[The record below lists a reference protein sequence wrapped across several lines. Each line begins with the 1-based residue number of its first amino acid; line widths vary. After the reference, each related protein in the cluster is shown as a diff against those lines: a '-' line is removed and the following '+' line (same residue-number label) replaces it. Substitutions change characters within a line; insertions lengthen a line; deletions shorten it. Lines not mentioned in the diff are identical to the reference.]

1 MSGVECSVIVPT
13 RDRPGQLG
21 DCLDALGAQSMA
33 PDAFEVIVVDDGS
46 RDEMAPRLSR
56 WTGRL
61 TIRHVRTPGI
71 GPAAARNAGIALAS
85 GAWLAFTDDDCLPA
99 PGWLD
104 AMRRARRRH
113 PSALVGGPTAN
124 RLPDCAAA
132 EASQLITDIV
142 LDYYNADAGQP
153 RFFPSNNMAVDA
165 ARLRDVGGFNKSFRT
180 AEDRDLCDRWRLARL
195 PLAFAPD
202 AVVGH
207 AHRMTLASFIR
218 QHAGYGRGAHRFMR
232 AHRQRQ
238 RTTSTFEPM
247 FYTGLLPRALRLL
260 RGRRRPA
267 ALAALLVVW
276 QLANAAG
283 YLQAWAGGMAAP
295 ARGSR

>member
-1 MSGVECSVIVPT
+1 
-13 RDRPGQLG
+13 
-21 DCLDALGAQSMA
+21 
-33 PDAFEVIVVDDGS
+33 
-46 RDEMAPRLSR
+46 
-56 WTGRL
+56 
-61 TIRHVRTPGI
+61 
-71 GPAAARNAGIALAS
+71 
-85 GAWLAFTDDDCLPA
+85 
-99 PGWLD
+99 
-104 AMRRARRRH
+104 
-113 PSALVGGPTAN
+113 
-124 RLPDCAAA
+124 
-132 EASQLITDIV
+132 
-142 LDYYNADAGQP
+142 
-153 RFFPSNNMAVDA
+153 MAVDA
-165 ARLRDVGGFNKSFRT
+165 ARLRDVGGFNTSFRT
-180 AEDRDLCDRWRLARL
+180 AEDRDLCDRWRLAGL

-232 AHRQRQ
+232 AHRQRH